1 MSYKK
6 EEVKCP
12 KCGKKIRVKV
22 YTKLDETQVTDI
34 INRDIFAAKC
44 PKCGEKTYIDY
55 IVDLETPTY
64 YLYYTPGY
72 NKSKKKIKGKT
83 TRVCDTYDDFKEKI
97 LIFEEGLNDIL
108 IEFIKQYI
116 KMELKHDDL
125 SELRDVRFDSIIND
139 DIIFT
144 LVGLKKNV
152 AIKKDFYKAMEDKSI
167 FKNPIRAIV
176 LDNSNYWKY
185 QKMK

>member
-1 MSYKK
+1 
-6 EEVKCP
+6 
-12 KCGKKIRVKV
+12 
-22 YTKLDETQVTDI
+22 
-34 INRDIFAAKC
+34 
-44 PKCGEKTYIDY
+44 
-55 IVDLETPTY
+55 
-64 YLYYTPGY
+64 
-72 NKSKKKIKGKT
+72 
-83 TRVCDTYDDFKEKI
+83 
-97 LIFEEGLNDIL
+97 
-108 IEFIKQYI
+108 
-116 KMELKHDDL
+116 MELKHDDL

-185 QKMK
+185 HKMK